1 VPLRTDCGRVDLP
14 PQILDRERG
23 GARRGWLSLRGLP
36 TAAVPEAGH
45 VADEDLVGAEGARW
59 GIGLVGGLS
68 TARVCSEPS
77 RPNISAPEE
86 PGNAAR

>member
-1 VPLRTDCGRVDLP
+1 M
-14 PQILDRERG
+14 
-23 GARRGWLSLRGLP
+23 
-36 TAAVPEAGH
+36 PEAVH

-68 TARVCSEPS
+68 TARVYSELKS
-77 RPNISAPEE
+77 PNISAQKN